1 MHDEVLE
8 KVHDARVVIMCGV
21 SGSGKTFFS
30 RRLEQLGF
38 RRISSDGIVWDK
50 YGSDFTH
57 FPPSRQKEIFMS
69 AQHDLAEQMVSLID
83 AGDKVVVDST
93 MCRRSKRNHMRALCL
108 SKGINPAIVYMSA
121 PLHILQERLSNRK
134 DTGPDDQRVD
144 DDNLKQYYTNFET
157 PSADENALVCSPII
171 HDQSKL
177 TN

>member
-1 MHDEVLE
+1 MHDEVLK

-69 AQHDLAEQMVSLID
+69 AQYDLAEQMVSLID
-83 AGDKVVVDST
+83 AGDKVVV
-93 MCRRSKRNHMRALCL
+93 L
-108 SKGINPAIVYMSA
+108 SLI
-121 PLHILQERLSNRK
+121 HI
-134 DTGPDDQRVD
+134 
-144 DDNLKQYYTNFET
+144 
-157 PSADENALVCSPII
+157 
-171 HDQSKL
+171 
-177 TN
+177 

>member
-1 MHDEVLE
+1 MHDEVLK

-69 AQHDLAEQMVSLID
+69 AQYDLAEQMVSLID

-121 PLHILQERLSNRK
+121 PLHILKERLSERK
-134 DTGPDDQRVD
+134 DTGPDDLIVD
-144 DDNLKQYYTNFET
+144 EKNLYRFYTNFEI
-157 PSADENALVCSPII
+157 PYIDENAII
-171 HDQSKL
+171 CNSI
-177 TN
+177 